1 MATDRNRNQAREDI
15 VTASDQVRQNTA
27 AASEQLRQNTAAAG
41 EQFRQTAGT
50 ANEQF
55 RQTTAAVQDQV
66 QQGVAFAQDQA
77 QRFAGQAQQAQGAVV
92 DSTVRLSEQGGQIAS
107 TAFNNAWDSYL
118 TMLGMF
124 SWSQD
129 QTEQVMRQMIE
140 QGRVGRDEGL
150 RLLRDLSEQTRRN
163 QGELQRLI
171 QEGVRTSLQSWQA
184 PLSAMTAV
192 AQGTQGQTQGAGQA
206 VTPEQLAELHRK
218 VDELNRKLDAL
229 NTKSGK

>member
-27 AASEQLRQNTAAAG
+27 AAGEQLRQ
-41 EQFRQTAGT
+41 TAGA

-55 RQTTAAVQDQV
+55 RQNTAVVQEQV
-66 QQGVAFAQDQA
+66 QQGLSFAQDQA
-77 QRFAGQAQQAQGAVV
+77 QRLAGQAQQAQGAVV
-92 DSTVRLSEQGGQIAS
+92 DSTARLSEQGGQIAS

-140 QGRVGRDEGL
+140 QGRVGRDEGM

-171 QEGVRTSLQSWQA
+171 QEGVRTSLQTWQA
-184 PLSAMTAV
+184 PLGAMTSL

-206 VTPEQLAELHRK
+206 VTPEQLAELNRK

>member
-27 AASEQLRQNTAAAG
+27 AAGEQL
-41 EQFRQTAGT
+41 RQTAGT

-55 RQTTAAVQDQV
+55 RQNTAAVQDQV

-77 QRFAGQAQQAQGAVV
+77 QRFAGQAQQAQDALGQ
-92 DSTVRLSEQGGQIAS
+92 STARLSEQGGQIAS
-107 TAFNNAWDSYL
+107 TAFSNAWDSYL
-118 TMLGMF
+118 SVLGMF

-150 RLLRDLSEQTRRN
+150 RLLRDLSEQARRN

-171 QEGVRTSLQSWQA
+171 QEGVRTSLQTWQA
-184 PLSAMTAV
+184 PVSAMTSL
-192 AQGTQGQTQGAGQA
+192 AQGGQGQPQGAGQT
-206 VTPEQLAELHRK
+206 VTPEQLAELNRK

-229 NTKSGK
+229 NTKPGK

>member
-15 VTASDQVRQNTA
+15 VTANDQVRQT
-27 AASEQLRQNTAAAG
+27 TAAAG
-41 EQFRQTAGT
+41 EQLRQTAGV

-55 RQTTAAVQDQV
+55 RQNTAVVQDQV

-77 QRFAGQAQQAQGAVV
+77 QRLAGQAQQAQGAVV

-140 QGRVGRDEGL
+140 QGRVGRDEGM
-150 RLLRDLSEQTRRN
+150 RLLRDLSEQARRN

-171 QEGVRTSLQSWQA
+171 QEGVRTSLQTWQA
-184 PLSAMTAV
+184 PLSAMTSLP
-192 AQGTQGQTQGAGQA
+192 QGTPGQTQGTGQA
-206 VTPEQLAELHRK
+206 VTPEQLAELNRK
-218 VDELNRKLDAL
+218 VDELNRKLDQL
-229 NTKSGK
+229 GSKSGK

>member
-27 AASEQLRQNTAAAG
+27 AAGEQL
-41 EQFRQTAGT
+41 RQTAGT

-55 RQTTAAVQDQV
+55 RQNTAVVQEQV
-66 QQGVAFAQDQA
+66 QQGLSFAQDQA

-92 DSTVRLSEQGGQIAS
+92 DSTARLSEQGGQIAS

-171 QEGVRTSLQSWQA
+171 QEGVRTSLQTWQA
-184 PLSAMTAV
+184 PLSGMTSLT
-192 AQGTQGQTQGAGQA
+192 QGTQGQTQGAGQA
-206 VTPEQLAELHRK
+206 VTPEQLAELNRK

>member
-27 AASEQLRQNTAAAG
+27 AAGEQLRQ
-41 EQFRQTAGT
+41 TAGA

-55 RQTTAAVQDQV
+55 RQNTAAVQDQV

-92 DSTVRLSEQGGQIAS
+92 DSTTRLSEQGGQIAS

-118 TMLGMF
+118 SVLGMF

-150 RLLRDLSEQTRRN
+150 RLLRDLSEQARRN

-171 QEGVRTSLQSWQA
+171 QEGVRTSLQTWQA
-184 PLSAMTAV
+184 PVSAMTSL
-192 AQGTQGQTQGAGQA
+192 AQGAQGAGQA
-206 VTPEQLAELHRK
+206 VTPEQLAELNRK